1 MMASEPRIWPRMD
14 EQVAATLMER
24 VALDSHPV
32 PDMNT
37 ENFGFSGVGT
47 RADAGII
54 KGVRSRVLELA
65 RDHGFDPDAGAI
77 QGGAERFNLLA
88 FDRALLAEFRDLA
101 PMNWSEAGA
110 REVWSWF
117 ALALLPDVTHW
128 RWYRDS
134 KSKGQW
140 NRERW
145 IASDLTRHT
154 WARQWWRAV
163 QLEPAPELSEV
174 LLERDF
180 NAITERAN
188 TIGSNPRL
196 VTAIGRLA
204 EERTGGDTK
213 TRTAVIR
220 EASKRI
226 LRDMAYLEDTV
237 IEDGALESWVG
248 GRIDESIEALR
259 DAGPDALGAD
269 EDE

>member
-1 MMASEPRIWPRMD
+1 MPEPRIWPRMD
-14 EQVAATLMER
+14 ERTAEKLMED
-24 VALDSHPV
+24 VSLYAHPE
-32 PDMNT
+32 PELST
-37 ENFGFSGVGT
+37 ESFGFSGVGV
-47 RADAGII
+47 RADARTI

-65 RDHGFDPDAGAI
+65 RGHGFDPDSGAL
-77 QGGAERFNLLA
+77 QGGAERGSLLA
-88 FDRALLAEFRDLA
+88 FDRELLAEFRDLV

-110 REVWSWF
+110 RDVWSWF

-128 RWYRDS
+128 RWYNVAQGNGR
-134 KSKGQW
+134 W
-140 NRERW
+140 NPERW
-145 IASDLTRHT
+145 IGSDLTRHT
-154 WARQWWRAV
+154 WARQWWRTV
-163 QLEPAPELSEV
+163 QLEPDPGLGGILV
-174 LLERDF
+174 ERDY
-180 NAITERAN
+180 NATTERAN

-204 EERTGGDTK
+204 EERTGGDTM

-226 LRDMAYLEDTV
+226 LRDMAYLEDTL